1 MTLLVFAH
9 PLEAVAFID
18 KLNLKK
24 ENISLSNVYSRSDY
38 ILIVTGEGIS
48 NVISK
53 LTNIITIYGD
63 SIFQILNFGV
73 AGRLDSKLELN
84 KCYEINS
91 VKMSDKKY
99 LLDESEKGI
108 RCITSHQS
116 VSGKT
121 EAENLL
127 ENGQVVDMELWAI
140 VDVALAFNKPV
151 RSVKLLSDDVWE
163 EVSIEE
169 IKKNAKFYSEQL
181 FDYFSKHF

>member
-1 MTLLVFAH
+1 MILFVFAH
-9 PLEAVAFID
+9 PLEAAVFID

-63 SIFQILNFGV
+63 SILQILNFGI
-73 AGRLDSKLELN
+73 AGRLDPELELN
-84 KCYEINS
+84 SCYEVNS
-91 VKMSDKKY
+91 VEMSGKRYVLDELKTGVRCVSSHKRVSDKASATELK
-99 LLDESEKGI
+99 K
-108 RCITSHQS
+108 
-116 VSGKT
+116 SG
-121 EAENLL
+121 EI
-127 ENGQVVDMELWAI
+127 VDMELWAI
-140 VDVALAFNKPV
+140 ADVGSAFNKPV
-151 RSVKLLSDDVWE
+151 RSVKILSDDAA
-163 EVSIEE
+163 EVNDIAD